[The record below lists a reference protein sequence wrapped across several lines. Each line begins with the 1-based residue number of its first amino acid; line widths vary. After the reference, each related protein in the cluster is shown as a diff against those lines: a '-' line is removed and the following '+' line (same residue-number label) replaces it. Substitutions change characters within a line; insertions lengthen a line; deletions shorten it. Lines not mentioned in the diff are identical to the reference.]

1 MSRDRIK
8 NNTETTGI
16 DLCIIAFL
24 LIWFFSWGR
33 GVVKYILL
41 NLSNRTKASFEN
53 FHVFYSNQIIGHNV
67 ITFIY
72 VN

>member
-1 MSRDRIK
+1 MYNCIF
-8 NNTETTGI
+8 I
-16 DLCIIAFL
+16 DLVFFL
-24 LIWFFSWGR
+24 GE

-41 NLSNRTKASFEN
+41 NLSNITKAGSEN